1 MTITVSKATVI
12 ENIFKNFYDLVAAI
26 TGFTTIVY
34 PTFPDVEKDATGD
47 YPIVIINS
55 PEISWDTFTF
65 GLNVLEGSITVDIY
79 QTTAKDADLY
89 ASDVS
94 NQIEVSKDT
103 LADMGLR
110 QVHLASTSSDMAPHG
125 KIKVFLKSLT
135 FEYKFYSAKTFA
147 Y

>member
-1 MTITVSKATVI
+1 MTVAKATLL
-12 ENIFKNFYDLVAAI
+12 ENIYKEFYDLLVAI
-26 TGFTTIVY
+26 TGFSTIVY
-34 PTFPDVEKDATGD
+34 PVFPDVEEDATAD

-65 GLNVLEGSITVDIY
+65 GQNVSEGSITIDIY

-89 ASDVS
+89 ASDV
-94 NQIEVSKDT
+94 QDKIETSKGT
-103 LADMGLR
+103 LADVGLR
-110 QVHLASTSSDMAPHG
+110 QVHLTSTSSDMAPHG

-135 FEYKFYSAKTFA
+135 FEYKFYFSKTAA